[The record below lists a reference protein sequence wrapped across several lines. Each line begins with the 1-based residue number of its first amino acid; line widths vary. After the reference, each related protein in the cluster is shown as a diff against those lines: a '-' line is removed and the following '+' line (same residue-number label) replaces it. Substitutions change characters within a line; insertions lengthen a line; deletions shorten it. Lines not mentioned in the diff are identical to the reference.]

1 MLTVTSGDISDVLTL
16 DGLASG
22 TQFSL
27 VSDGHGGTEIP
38 ETTYSDASEAALN
51 AAIRAIDVGGVDAAP
66 NTAYTIDDLP
76 DTIDL
81 TTALLAI
88 NLESGSSL
96 TIAGTNGSGGVEV
109 QTLDGGGSQRGLF
122 VYAGNVTVENLTIQN
137 MSAVGGAGGGGD
149 TGSGLGGGGGAGLGG
164 GLFVTGSSDGVGG
177 ANVTLDNVSFIDD
190 SATGGAGGGG
200 GGGRTGGG
208 GGGGLGGAGGIGS
221 STGGGGGG
229 GIGGQGGGAVLRAE
243 WQSRDNSG
251 DRRRRQ
257 RLRAP
262 KTIEASAA

>member
-1 MLTVTSGDISDVLTL
+1 MAAPRFQRPPTATL
-16 DGLASG
+16 ARPRS
-22 TQFSL
+22 T
-27 VSDGHGGTEIP
+27 P
-38 ETTYSDASEAALN
+38 RSEK
-51 AAIRAIDVGGVDAAP
+51 IDVGGADAAP
-66 NTAYTIDDLP
+66 NTAYTIDITG
-76 DTIDL
+76 TIDL

-96 TIAGTNGSGGVEV
+96 TIAGTTGFGGVEV
-109 QTLDGGGSQRGLF
+109 QTLDGGHSQRGLF

-177 ANVTLDNVSFIDD
+177 ANVTLDNVSFINDA
-190 SATGGAGGGG
+190 ATGGAGGGG
-200 GGGRTGGG
+200 GGERVGGG

-229 GIGGQGGGAVLRAE
+229 GIGGQAGGAFTGNAGRGIIPGEPGGGT
-243 WQSRDNSG
+243 NS
-251 DRRRRQ
+251 
-257 RLRAP
+257 
-262 KTIEASAA
+262 

>member
-1 MLTVTSGDISDVLTL
+1 MSGV
-16 DGLASG
+16 ASG

-38 ETTYSDASEAALN
+38 RDDLSATLARPRSTPRSEQ
-51 AAIRAIDVGGVDAAP
+51 IDVGGADAAP
-66 NTAYTIDDLP
+66 NTAYTIDITG
-76 DTIDL
+76 TIDL

-109 QTLDGGGSQRGLF
+109 QTLDGGDSQRGLF

-177 ANVTLDNVSFIDD
+177 ANVTLDNVSFINDA
-190 SATGGAGGGG
+190 ATGGAGGGG
-200 GGGRTGGG
+200 GGGK
-208 GGGGLGGAGGIGS
+208 
-221 STGGGGGG
+221 
-229 GIGGQGGGAVLRAE
+229 V
-243 WQSRDNSG
+243 
-251 DRRRRQ
+251 RRRWR
-257 RLRAP
+257 RRAGWQP
-262 KTIEASAA
+262 EVLAVRPAVAAAAASAGRPAGLLLGNAGRRDHSGRTRRRHRLETRRQSAATAA